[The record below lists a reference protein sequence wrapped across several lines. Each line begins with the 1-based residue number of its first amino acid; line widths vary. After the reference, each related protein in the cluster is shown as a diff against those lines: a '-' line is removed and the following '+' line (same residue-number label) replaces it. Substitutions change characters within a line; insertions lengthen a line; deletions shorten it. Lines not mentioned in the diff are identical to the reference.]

1 MLISAGA
8 TRMELLKLRRRLVIA
23 RRGHKLLK
31 DKQELMMR
39 KILEMINTIK
49 GERRKIAE
57 QLKQLN
63 TQLMYAKAMY
73 GESNFEDALSS
84 SNRAINVHFGTGNI
98 ANILV
103 PMIERVEFSGS
114 FRNYNWTNT
123 SGELDNALWA
133 MSDLILSLL
142 MLAINEKTLELLAEE
157 LEKTRR
163 RVNALEF
170 VLIPSIT
177 ETIKYI
183 TMKLGEAER
192 GSLVRLMRIK
202 EILRS

>member
-31 DKQELMMR
+31 DKQELVMR
-39 KILEMINTIK
+39 KILEMITTIK
-49 GERRKIAE
+49 GQRRKIAE
-57 QLKQLN
+57 QLHQIN
-63 TQLMYAKAMY
+63 HQLMYAKALY
-73 GESNFEDALSS
+73 GETNFESAILS
-84 SNRAINVHFGTGNI
+84 SNRSINVRIGTGNI

-103 PMIERVEFSGS
+103 PMIEQVDFNGS
-114 FRNYNWTNT
+114 IRNYDWTKT
-123 SGELDNALWA
+123 SGELDNALLT
-133 MSDLILSLL
+133 MSDLTLSLL
-142 MLAINEKTLELLAEE
+142 TLAINEKTLELLAEE

-183 TMKLGEAER
+183 TMKLGETER
-192 GSLVRLMRIK
+192 ASLVRLMRIK
-202 EILRS
+202 EILRG

>member
-1 MLISAGA
+1 MLISTAA

-31 DKQELMMR
+31 DKQELVMR
-39 KILEMINTIK
+39 KILEMITTIK
-49 GERRKIAE
+49 GQRRKIAE
-57 QLKQLN
+57 QLNQIN

-73 GESNFEDALSS
+73 GESNFKSALSS
-84 SNRAINVHFGTGNI
+84 SDRSINVKIGTRNI

-103 PMIERVEFSGS
+103 PMIEQVEFSGS
-114 FRNYNWTNT
+114 IRNYDWTNT
-123 SGELDNALWA
+123 SGELDNALLA
-133 MSDLILSLL
+133 MSDLTSALL

-183 TMKLGEAER
+183 TMKLGESER
-192 GSLVRLMRIK
+192 ASLVRLMRIK